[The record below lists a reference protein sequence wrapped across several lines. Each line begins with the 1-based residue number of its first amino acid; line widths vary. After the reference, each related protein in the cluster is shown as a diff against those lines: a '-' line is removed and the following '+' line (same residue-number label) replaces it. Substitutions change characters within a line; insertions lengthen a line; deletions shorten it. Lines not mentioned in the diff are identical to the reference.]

1 MIDFES
7 FVKQAGDAASSAVRG
22 FENVRSRCN
31 TDHSL
36 RWTIRGDFTQF
47 WNRGDEPDTRFADS
61 SHHIDFSLSLFDIG
75 LLAAGFILLSAL
87 SRLFSR

>member
-61 SHHIDFSLSLFDIG
+61 SHHIDFSLSLFD
-75 LLAAGFILLSAL
+75 LALVAAAFVFLSAVL
-87 SRLFSR
+87 SLFRR